1 MVTHTVIVTD
11 RGRDNITVYTKEPAF
26 FAIADRSDFNA
37 LKNLEEANKAG
48 IYILLGE
55 NRRYVGQ
62 ASGKIYDRIAK
73 HINDKDWW
81 NKIIFFGREDG
92 HLDKSQTDYL
102 EKFLINEFKKTDLV
116 LDNGTIGNS
125 SYIDKTSKIKA
136 QNVFDIVQEIMD
148 EVAHINIF
156 ESEVEENISILE
168 ENKCYIELA
177 DGTKI
182 SGKSFRDNQRTF
194 FNYLLKEPKYRG
206 LVENYIKNGKPTLTH
221 CVGTE
226 PCYRPNGMAYTTKL
240 EEGIYVYTHSSTAQR
255 RKSIQNFADSVGLA
269 IKFHWEQNFIA
280 QHGEAVLG

>member
-26 FAIADRSDFNA
+26 FVIADRTDFNA
-37 LKNLEEANKAG
+37 LKHLEEANKAG

-55 NRRYVGQ
+55 NKRYIGQ

-73 HINDKDWW
+73 HIKDDTKTWW

-102 EKFLINEFKKTDLV
+102 EKILINEFKNTDLI
-116 LDNGTIGNS
+116 LENGTIGNT

-136 QNVFDIVQEIMD
+136 KNVFDIVQEIME

-156 ESEVEENISILE
+156 ESELNNEELLSE
-168 ENKCYIELA
+168 EAPYCWIELT

-182 SGKSFRDNQRTF
+182 SGRNFRDNQKNF
-194 FNYLLKEPKYRG
+194 FKHLLNSHYRE
-206 LVENYIKNGKPTLTH
+206 LVENYIRNGKPTLTH
-221 CVGTE
+221 CVGSE

-240 EEGIYVYTHSSTAQR
+240 EDGIYLYTHSSTAQR
-255 RKSIQNFADSVGLA
+255 RKSIQSFADSIGLK
-269 IKFHWEQNFIA
+269 ITFHW
-280 QHGEAVLG
+280 G

>member
-26 FAIADRSDFNA
+26 FVIADRTDFNA

-55 NRRYVGQ
+55 NRRYIGQ
-62 ASGKIYDRIAK
+62 ASGKIYDRITK
-73 HINDKDWW
+73 HIKDETKIWW

-102 EKFLINEFKKTDLV
+102 EKMLINEFKNTDLI
-116 LDNGTIGNS
+116 LENGTIGNT

-136 QNVFDIVQEIMD
+136 KNVFDIVQEIME

-156 ESEVEENISILE
+156 ESELNDEEQLSE
-168 ENKCYIELA
+168 EAPYCWIELA

-182 SGKSFRDNQRTF
+182 SGRNFRDNQKNF
-194 FNYLLKEPKYRG
+194 FKHLLNSHYRE
-206 LVENYIKNGKPTLTH
+206 LVENYTRNGKPTLTH
-221 CVGTE
+221 CVGSE

-240 EEGIYVYTHSSTAQR
+240 EDGIYLYTHSSTAQR
-255 RKSIQNFADSVGLA
+255 RKSIQSFADNVGLN
-269 IKFHWEQNFIA
+269 ITFYWE
-280 QHGEAVLG
+280 

>member
-11 RGRDNITVYTKEPAF
+11 RGRDNITVYTKDPAF
-26 FAIADRSDFNA
+26 FVIADRTDFNA

-55 NRRYVGQ
+55 NRRYIGQ

-73 HINDKDWW
+73 HIKDETKIWW

-102 EKFLINEFKKTDLV
+102 EKMLINEFKNTDLI
-116 LDNGTIGNS
+116 LENGTIGNT

-136 QNVFDIVQEIMD
+136 KNVFDIVQEIME

-156 ESEVEENISILE
+156 ESELNDEEQLSE
-168 ENKCYIELA
+168 EAPYCWIELA

-182 SGKSFRDNQRTF
+182 SGRNFRDNQKNF
-194 FNYLLKEPKYRG
+194 FKHLLNSHYRE
-206 LVENYIKNGKPTLTH
+206 LVENYIRNGKPTLTH
-221 CVGTE
+221 CVGSE

-240 EEGIYVYTHSSTAQR
+240 EDGIYLYTHSSTAQR
-255 RKSIQNFADSVGLA
+255 RKSIQSFADNVGLN
-269 IKFHWEQNFIA
+269 ITFYWE
-280 QHGEAVLG
+280 

>member
-26 FAIADRSDFNA
+26 FVIADRTDFNA

-55 NRRYVGQ
+55 NKRYIGQ

-73 HINDKDWW
+73 HIKDEAKTWW

-102 EKFLINEFKKTDLV
+102 EKMLINEFKNTDLI
-116 LDNGTIGNS
+116 LENGTLGNT

-136 QNVFDIVQEIMD
+136 KNVFDIVQEIME

-156 ESEVEENISILE
+156 ESELNEEQLSE
-168 ENKCYIELA
+168 DAPYCWIELA

-182 SGKSFRDNQRTF
+182 SGRNFRDNQKNF
-194 FNYLLKEPKYRG
+194 FKHLLNSHYRE
-206 LVENYIKNGKPTLTH
+206 LVENYIRNGKPTLTH
-221 CVGTE
+221 CVGSE

-240 EEGIYVYTHSSTAQR
+240 EDGIYLYTHSSTAQR
-255 RKSIQNFADSVGLA
+255 RKSIQSFADSVGLN
-269 IKFHWEQNFIA
+269 ITFHWE
-280 QHGEAVLG
+280 